1 MARLIISSPSQSTRR
16 RNLGHDDGHNGA
28 GKDCLALT
36 AGKPLSAEQLLDLDD
51 ESFAT
56 ALDSSY
62 LGSRRGSS
70 HPQLDQLL
78 AAPNPTT
85 AVGLAHGQG
94 ASLDP
99 FSGSF
104 ASPSSLALPNP
115 QFLPGN
121 AYFGAHG
128 SSAINPFAD
137 LGDQGTTG
145 LSNHYH
151 PPSSDHPAL
160 PDDAT
165 IIGTT
170 QPAASTIH
178 PIAIP
183 GNTMPELTVGAK
195 PVMPGSL
202 APQFGN
208 NNTTPRKGVT
218 TAATDIEM
226 VPQSVEGNTPSGE
239 ERDPFADLIN

>member
-1 MARLIISSPSQSTRR
+1 MSNYSHGAVNPLLPLTPLQLLTRR
-16 RNLGHDDGHNGA
+16 RNLDDDGHNGSGGNKDA
-28 GKDCLALT
+28 GRDRLAST
-36 AGKPLSAEQLLDLDD
+36 AGRPLSAEQLLDLDD
-51 ESFAT
+51 ESFAN

-85 AVGLAHGQG
+85 GSGLTHGQG

-104 ASPSSLALPNP
+104 ASPSSLAFSNP
-115 QFLPGN
+115 QFPPGN
-121 AYFGAHG
+121 GYHLG

-137 LGDQGTTG
+137 LGESGTTG
-145 LSNHYH
+145 LANHH
-151 PPSSDHPAL
+151 SPSPDRPTPPD
-160 PDDAT
+160 
-165 IIGTT
+165 TT
-170 QPAASTIH
+170 QSAPSIH

-183 GNTMPELTVGAK
+183 GNTMPELTMGAK

-208 NNTTPRKGVT
+208 KGGVPAIVT
-218 TAATDIEM
+218 DVEM
-226 VPQSVEGNTPSGE
+226 VPQSIERNAPSGE
-239 ERDPFADLIN
+239 ERDPFADLID